1 MSKHKIENKMLKQ
14 IDQLDEGVL
23 LGLLKL
29 IMKPAVKRAF
39 KNIEKDMPEIVTTVD
54 GLRYYADELKDE
66 IKKLEKEAKSKD
78 EFTAGFAKD
87 QLKLLKLQ

>member
-1 MSKHKIENKMLKQ
+1 MSEN
-14 IDQLDEGVL
+14 EGVV

-39 KNIEKDMPEIVTTVD
+39 TKIEKDMPEIVTTIS
-54 GLRYYADELKDE
+54 GLRFYADELKDE

-78 EFTAGFAKD
+78 EFTAMYAKES
-87 QLKLLKLQ
+87 LKLLKLQ